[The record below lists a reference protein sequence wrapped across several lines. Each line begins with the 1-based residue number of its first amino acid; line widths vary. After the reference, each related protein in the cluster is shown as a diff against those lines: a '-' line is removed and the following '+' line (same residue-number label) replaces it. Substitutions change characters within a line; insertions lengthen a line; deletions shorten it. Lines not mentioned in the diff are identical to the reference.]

1 MFRIA
6 KNGETI
12 VTVNSPTYVCL
23 AENGCFVLCEAAA
36 AQGVVIGGEVY
47 HIEGK
52 PALDGKE
59 SVAISEVSETQCA
72 MEQQR
77 AVSAVA
83 VVFAT
88 LAESVGIDGKTAAA
102 YRELF
107 SPWAANVKYAAGN
120 IRKFGEKLY
129 KCLQA
134 HTSQQSWTPDV
145 SPSLWVC
152 ISDPAEEYPEWV
164 QPLGSTDAYSAGD
177 KVTHNGKKWISTVD
191 NNTWEPGVFGWD
203 EVKEEG

>member
-1 MFRIA
+1 MFRIT

-12 VTVNSPTYVCL
+12 VTVNNPTYVCL
-23 AENGCFVLCEAAA
+23 AENGCFVLCGAAA
-36 AQGVVIGGEVY
+36 ARGVVIGGEVY
-47 HIEGK
+47 HIDGK

-59 SVAISEVSETQCA
+59 SVAISEVPETQCA

-77 AVSAVA
+77 AASAAAVA
-83 VVFAT
+83 FVT
-88 LAESVGIDGKTAAA
+88 LAESGGIDGETAAA
-102 YRELF
+102 HRELF
-107 SPWAANVKYAAGN
+107 APWAANVDYTVGN
-120 IRKFGEKLY
+120 IRKFGEKLF

-134 HTSQQSWTPDV
+134 HTSQQNWTPDV

-164 QPLGSTDAYSAGD
+164 QPLGSTDAYSAGA
-177 KVTHNGKKWISTVD
+177 KVAHNGKKWISTVN